1 MNERRWILTAVCM
14 VVVAVNFDCL
24 QWKIIIYLENRN
36 KNYNYICGKFV
47 MTVVRKIEGMC
58 EMEKQRVLDELIL
71 EREGNNVE
79 VNTSLF
85 LGYND

>member
-1 MNERRWILTAVCM
+1 
-14 VVVAVNFDCL
+14 
-24 QWKIIIYLENRN
+24 
-36 KNYNYICGKFV
+36 